1 MARPSERQQ
10 EALAGLLGLGSHSAR
25 KSHYP
30 ELLARLEELEAERN
44 RYKWLFEHA
53 VHGIFQASLGHG
65 LRAANPALAQMLGYD
80 DPQQVLWSLED
91 MAGQL
96 FVGGEAE
103 MRRIRTL
110 LRERGGLFGYETRL
124 WRKDGSHIEVLMNLL
139 LRHDEEELVEGF
151 VADITERVQAQQRL
165 QSMNEELERRVAGRT
180 RELEEL
186 NRQLRQARD
195 AAEAANHSKDK
206 YLAAASHDLLQ
217 PLNAA
222 RLLVDT
228 LRERGLPAAELQLV
242 ERTHLALEGAET
254 LLTDLLEIAR
264 LDQSAIRPELDD
276 YSLDE
281 LLGPLVSEFEEVAR
295 ASGLALRARIP
306 RLAVRTDARLLS
318 RILRN
323 FLSNACRYT
332 ERGAVLLGA
341 RRRGGNVRLEVWDSG
356 RGIPADQLQAI
367 FLEFNQL
374 DVGRA
379 SERRGVGLGLAIVDR
394 IAGILGYRIEVHSIP
409 GRGSLFAIEVPV
421 VREPSRPAPGEA
433 PARVSAGDPLPGRR
447 LLVVDNETEI
457 LFSMAALLGQWGC
470 EVLTASDLE
479 SARRVLGGRAPD
491 VILADYHLDHGA
503 TGCQLLGALR
513 ADYGAAIPAVMITAD
528 RSDDCRRAL
537 NRLGVPLLNKPLKPG
552 KLRAALS
559 ALLGEAQGASRGAGD
574 GGRP

>member
-1 MARPSERQQ
+1 MARPSEQQQ

-53 VHGIFQASLGHG
+53 VHGIFQASLGQG

-103 MRRIRTL
+103 MRRIRAL

-124 WRKDGSHIEVLMNLL
+124 WRRDGSHIEVLMNLL

-165 QSMNEELERRVAGRT
+165 QTMNEELERRVAERT
-180 RELEEL
+180 HELEEL

-264 LDQSAIRPELDD
+264 LDQSAIRPDLDD

-281 LLGPLVSEFEEVAR
+281 LLAPLASEFEEVAR
-295 ASGLALRARIP
+295 AAGLALRARIP

-323 FLSNACRYT
+323 LLSNACRYT
-332 ERGAVLLGA
+332 ERGSVLLGRAGVAARYAWRCGTLAGASPPTSCRRSSSSSTNWTPGALPSAVASDSGWPSSTVSPASSATASRCIRLQAEARCSPSRCRWSASRRGQHPA
-341 RRRGGNVRLEVWDSG
+341 RRLRGFRLVIRCRDGGCWWWTTRPRFSSACPRCSASG
-356 RGIPADQLQAI
+356 AARCLPPPTWKA
-367 FLEFNQL
+367 
-374 DVGRA
+374 RA
-379 SERRGVGLGLAIVDR
+379 RR
-394 IAGILGYRIEVHSIP
+394 
-409 GRGSLFAIEVPV
+409 
-421 VREPSRPAPGEA
+421 
-433 PARVSAGDPLPGRR
+433 
-447 LLVVDNETEI
+447 
-457 LFSMAALLGQWGC
+457 SMAARRMRSWSTTIWT
-470 EVLTASDLE
+470 TALPVASCWAPCARTT
-479 SARRVLGGRAPD
+479 ARRSPR
-491 VILADYHLDHGA
+491 
-503 TGCQLLGALR
+503 
-513 ADYGAAIPAVMITAD
+513 
-528 RSDDCRRAL
+528 
-537 NRLGVPLLNKPLKPG
+537 
-552 KLRAALS
+552 
-559 ALLGEAQGASRGAGD
+559 
-574 GGRP
+574 

>member
-1 MARPSERQQ
+1 
-10 EALAGLLGLGSHSAR
+10 
-25 KSHYP
+25 
-30 ELLARLEELEAERN
+30 
-44 RYKWLFEHA
+44 
-53 VHGIFQASLGHG
+53 
-65 LRAANPALAQMLGYD
+65 MLGYD

-103 MRRIRTL
+103 MRRIRAL

-124 WRKDGSHIEVLMNLL
+124 WRRDGSHIEVLMNLL

-165 QSMNEELERRVAGRT
+165 QTMNEELERRVAERT
-180 RELEEL
+180 HELEEL

-228 LRERGLPAAELQLV
+228 LRERACRPPNCNWW
-242 ERTHLALEGAET
+242 
-254 LLTDLLEIAR
+254 
-264 LDQSAIRPELDD
+264 SAPTWPWKVPRPC
-276 YSLDE
+276 SPTCWKSP
-281 LLGPLVSEFEEVAR
+281 GST
-295 ASGLALRARIP
+295 RARSVRTWTTIP
-306 RLAVRTDARLLS
+306 RRTARSAGLGVRGS
-318 RILRN
+318 R
-323 FLSNACRYT
+323 ACRRPGPACADPAT
-332 ERGAVLLGA
+332 GSAHRCAPAVADPAQLAQQRLPLHRARQRAAGA
-341 RRRGGNVRLEVWDSG
+341 RRRGGKVRLEVWDTG

-374 DVGRA
+374 DAGRA

-394 IAGILGYRIEVHSIP
+394 IAGILGYRIEVHSTP
-409 GRGSLFAIEVPV
+409 GRGSLFAIEVPL
-421 VREPSRPAPGEA
+421 VRKPARPAPGEA
-433 PARVSAGDPLPGRR
+433 IARVSAGDPLPGRR

-457 LFSMAALLGQWGC
+457 LFSMSALLGQWGC
-470 EVLTASDLE
+470 EVLTATDLE
-479 SARRVLGGRAPD
+479 GARKALDGRAPD
-491 VILADYHLDHGA
+491 AILVDYHLDHGA

-513 ADYGAAIPAVMITAD
+513 EDYGAEIAAVMITAD

-537 NRLGVPLLNKPLKPG
+537 ARLGVPLLNKPLKPG

-559 ALLGEAQGASRGAGD
+559 ALLGEL
-574 GGRP
+574 

>member
-1 MARPSERQQ
+1 MARPSEQQQ

-53 VHGIFQASLGHG
+53 VHGIFQASLGQG

-103 MRRIRTL
+103 MRRIRAL

-124 WRKDGSHIEVLMNLL
+124 WRRDGSHIEVLMNLL

-165 QSMNEELERRVAGRT
+165 QTMNEELERRVAERT
-180 RELEEL
+180 HELEEL

-264 LDQSAIRPELDD
+264 LDQSAIRPDLDD

-281 LLGPLVSEFEEVAR
+281 LLAPLASEFEEVAR
-295 ASGLALRARIP
+295 AAGLALRARIP

-323 FLSNACRYT
+323 LLSNACAACCWARAGVAARYAWRYGT
-332 ERGAVLLGA
+332 LAGASPPTSCRRSSSSSTNWTPGALPSAVASGSGWPSSTVSPASSATASRCIRLPAEARCSPSRCRWSASQRGQCPA
-341 RRRGGNVRLEVWDSG
+341 RRLRG
-356 RGIPADQLQAI
+356 
-367 FLEFNQL
+367 F
-374 DVGRA
+374 
-379 SERRGVGLGLAIVDR
+379 
-394 IAGILGYRIEVHSIP
+394 
-409 GRGSLFAIEVPV
+409 
-421 VREPSRPAPGEA
+421 RPAIRCRDGGCWWWTTRPRFSSACPRCSASGA
-433 PARVSAGDPLPGRR
+433 ARCLPPPTWKARARR
-447 LLVVDNETEI
+447 
-457 LFSMAALLGQWGC
+457 SMAARRMRSWSTTTWT
-470 EVLTASDLE
+470 TALPLASCWAPCARTT
-479 SARRVLGGRAPD
+479 ARRSPR
-491 VILADYHLDHGA
+491 
-503 TGCQLLGALR
+503 
-513 ADYGAAIPAVMITAD
+513 
-528 RSDDCRRAL
+528 
-537 NRLGVPLLNKPLKPG
+537 
-552 KLRAALS
+552 
-559 ALLGEAQGASRGAGD
+559 
-574 GGRP
+574 

>member
-1 MARPSERQQ
+1 MARPSEQQQ

-53 VHGIFQASLGHG
+53 VHGIFQASLGQG

-103 MRRIRTL
+103 MRRIRAL

-124 WRKDGSHIEVLMNLL
+124 WRRDGSHIEVLMNLL

-165 QSMNEELERRVAGRT
+165 QTMNEELERRVAERT
-180 RELEEL
+180 HELEEL

-264 LDQSAIRPELDD
+264 LDQSAIRPDLDD

-281 LLGPLVSEFEEVAR
+281 LLAPLASEFEEVAR
-295 ASGLALRARIP
+295 AAGLALRARIP

-323 FLSNACRYT
+323 LLSNACRYT
-332 ERGAVLLGA
+332 ERGSVLLGGAPAWRQGTPGGVGHWPGHPRRPVAGDLPRVQPTGRRA
-341 RRRGGNVRLEVWDSG
+341 RFRAPWRRTRAGHRRPYRRHPRLPHRGAFDSRPRLAVRHRGAAGPQAGAANTRRGDC
-356 RGIPADQLQAI
+356 
-367 FLEFNQL
+367 
-374 DVGRA
+374 
-379 SERRGVGLGLAIVDR
+379 
-394 IAGILGYRIEVHSIP
+394 AGFG
-409 GRGSLFAIEVPV
+409 
-421 VREPSRPAPGEA
+421 
-433 PARVSAGDPLPGRR
+433 
-447 LLVVDNETEI
+447 
-457 LFSMAALLGQWGC
+457 W
-470 EVLTASDLE
+470 
-479 SARRVLGGRAPD
+479 
-491 VILADYHLDHGA
+491 
-503 TGCQLLGALR
+503 
-513 ADYGAAIPAVMITAD
+513 
-528 RSDDCRRAL
+528 
-537 NRLGVPLLNKPLKPG
+537 
-552 KLRAALS
+552 
-559 ALLGEAQGASRGAGD
+559 
-574 GGRP
+574 

>member
-1 MARPSERQQ
+1 MARPSEQQQ

-53 VHGIFQASLGHG
+53 VHGIFQASLGQG

-103 MRRIRTL
+103 MRRIRAL
-110 LRERGGLFGYETRL
+110 L
-124 WRKDGSHIEVLMNLL
+124 
-139 LRHDEEELVEGF
+139 
-151 VADITERVQAQQRL
+151 
-165 QSMNEELERRVAGRT
+165 
-180 RELEEL
+180 
-186 NRQLRQARD
+186 RQLRQARD

-264 LDQSAIRPELDD
+264 LDQSAIRPDLDD

-281 LLGPLVSEFEEVAR
+281 LLAPLASEFEEVAR
-295 ASGLALRARIP
+295 AAGLALRARIP

-323 FLSNACRYT
+323 LLSNACRYT
-332 ERGAVLLGA
+332 ERGSVLLGA
-341 RRRGGNVRLEVWDSG
+341 RRRGGKVRLEVWDTG

-374 DVGRA
+374 DAGRA

-394 IAGILGYRIEVHSIP
+394 IAGILGYRIEVHSTP
-409 GRGSLFAIEVPV
+409 GRGSLFAIEVPL
-421 VREPSRPAPGEA
+421 VRKPARPAPGEA
-433 PARVSAGDPLPGRR
+433 IARVSAGDPLPGQR

-457 LFSMAALLGQWGC
+457 LFSMSALLGQWGC
-470 EVLTASDLE
+470 EVLTATDLE
-479 SARRVLGGRAPD
+479 GARKALDGRAPD
-491 VILADYHLDHGA
+491 AILVDYHLDHGA

-513 ADYGAAIPAVMITAD
+513 EDYGAEIAAVMITAD

-537 NRLGVPLLNKPLKPG
+537 ARLGVPLLNKPLKPG

-559 ALLGEAQGASRGAGD
+559 ALLGEL
-574 GGRP
+574 

>member
-1 MARPSERQQ
+1 MARPSEQQQ

-53 VHGIFQASLGHG
+53 VHGIFQASLGQG

-103 MRRIRTL
+103 MRRIRAL

-124 WRKDGSHIEVLMNLL
+124 WRRDGSHIEVLMNLL

-165 QSMNEELERRVAGRT
+165 QTMNEELERRVAERT
-180 RELEEL
+180 HELEEL

-264 LDQSAIRPELDD
+264 LDQSAIRPDLDD

-281 LLGPLVSEFEEVAR
+281 LLAPLASEFEEVAR
-295 ASGLALRARIP
+295 AAGLALRARIP

-323 FLSNACRYT
+323 LLSNAGRYT
-332 ERGAVLLGA
+332 ERGSVLLGA
-341 RRRGGNVRLEVWDSG
+341 RRRGGKVRLEVWDTG

-374 DVGRA
+374 DAGRA
-379 SERRGVGLGLAIVDR
+379 SERRGVGLGWPSSTVSPASSATASRCIRLQAEAR
-394 IAGILGYRIEVHSIP
+394 CS
-409 GRGSLFAIEVPV
+409 
-421 VREPSRPAPGEA
+421 PSRCRWSASRRGQH
-433 PARVSAGDPLPGRR
+433 PARRLRGFRLVIRCRDGGCWWWTTRPRFSSACPRCSASGAARCLPPPTWKARARR
-447 LLVVDNETEI
+447 
-457 LFSMAALLGQWGC
+457 SMAARRMRSWSTTTWT
-470 EVLTASDLE
+470 TALPVASCWAPCARTT
-479 SARRVLGGRAPD
+479 ARRSPR
-491 VILADYHLDHGA
+491 
-503 TGCQLLGALR
+503 
-513 ADYGAAIPAVMITAD
+513 
-528 RSDDCRRAL
+528 
-537 NRLGVPLLNKPLKPG
+537 
-552 KLRAALS
+552 
-559 ALLGEAQGASRGAGD
+559 
-574 GGRP
+574 

>member
-1 MARPSERQQ
+1 MARPSEQQ

-53 VHGIFQASLGHG
+53 VHGIFQASLGQG

-103 MRRIRTL
+103 MRRIRAL

-124 WRKDGSHIEVLMNLL
+124 WRRDGSHIEVLMNLL

-165 QSMNEELERRVAGRT
+165 QTMNEELERRVAERT
-180 RELEEL
+180 HELEEL

-195 AAEAANHSKDK
+195 AAEAANHSRDK

-264 LDQSAIRPELDD
+264 LDQSAIRPTWTTIPSTNC
-276 YSLDE
+276 SLRWPRSSRKSRVPPAWPCVRGSRDWQCAPMRACCRGSCATCSATPAATPSAAACCWGAPAWRQGTPGGVGHWPGHPRRPVAGD
-281 LLGPLVSEFEEVAR
+281 LPRVQPTGRRARFRAPWRRAR
-295 ASGLALRARIP
+295 AGHRRPYRRHPRLPHRGAFDSRP
-306 RLAVRTDARLLS
+306 RLAVRH
-318 RILRN
+318 
-323 FLSNACRYT
+323 
-332 ERGAVLLGA
+332 RGAAGPQAGA
-341 RRRGGNVRLEVWDSG
+341 ASTRRGDC
-356 RGIPADQLQAI
+356 
-367 FLEFNQL
+367 
-374 DVGRA
+374 
-379 SERRGVGLGLAIVDR
+379 
-394 IAGILGYRIEVHSIP
+394 AGFG
-409 GRGSLFAIEVPV
+409 
-421 VREPSRPAPGEA
+421 
-433 PARVSAGDPLPGRR
+433 
-447 LLVVDNETEI
+447 
-457 LFSMAALLGQWGC
+457 W
-470 EVLTASDLE
+470 
-479 SARRVLGGRAPD
+479 
-491 VILADYHLDHGA
+491 
-503 TGCQLLGALR
+503 
-513 ADYGAAIPAVMITAD
+513 
-528 RSDDCRRAL
+528 
-537 NRLGVPLLNKPLKPG
+537 
-552 KLRAALS
+552 
-559 ALLGEAQGASRGAGD
+559 
-574 GGRP
+574 

>member
-1 MARPSERQQ
+1 MARPSEQQQ

-53 VHGIFQASLGHG
+53 VHGIFQASLGQG

-103 MRRIRTL
+103 MRRIRAL

-124 WRKDGSHIEVLMNLL
+124 WRRDGSHIEVLMNLL

-165 QSMNEELERRVAGRT
+165 QTMNEELERRVAERT
-180 RELEEL
+180 HELEEL
-186 NRQLRQARD
+186 N
-195 AAEAANHSKDK
+195 H
-206 YLAAASHDLLQ
+206 LLQ

-264 LDQSAIRPELDD
+264 LDQSAIRPDLDD

-281 LLGPLVSEFEEVAR
+281 LLAPLASEFEEVAR
-295 ASGLALRARIP
+295 AAGLALRARIP

-323 FLSNACRYT
+323 LLSNACRYT
-332 ERGAVLLGA
+332 ERGSVLLGA
-341 RRRGGNVRLEVWDSG
+341 RRRGGKVRLEVWDTG

-374 DVGRA
+374 DAGRA

-394 IAGILGYRIEVHSIP
+394 IAGILGYRIEVHSTP
-409 GRGSLFAIEVPV
+409 GRGSLFAIEVPL
-421 VREPSRPAPGEA
+421 VRKPARPVPGEA
-433 PARVSAGDPLPGRR
+433 TARLSAGDPLPGRR

-457 LFSMAALLGQWGC
+457 LFSMSALLGQWGC
-470 EVLTASDLE
+470 EVLTATDLE
-479 SARRVLGGRAPD
+479 GARKALDGRAPD
-491 VILADYHLDHGA
+491 AILVDYHLDHGA

-513 ADYGAAIPAVMITAD
+513 EDYGAEIAAVMITAD

-537 NRLGVPLLNKPLKPG
+537 ARLGVPLLNKPLKPG

-559 ALLGEAQGASRGAGD
+559 ALLGEAQGAPRGAGEGAGPSPA
-574 GGRP
+574 GGCVGAAQWPGPAR

>member
-1 MARPSERQQ
+1 MARPSEQQQ

-53 VHGIFQASLGHG
+53 VHGIFQASLGQG

-103 MRRIRTL
+103 MRRIRAL

-124 WRKDGSHIEVLMNLL
+124 WRRDGSHIEVLMNLL

-165 QSMNEELERRVAGRT
+165 QTMNEELERRVAERT
-180 RELEEL
+180 HELEEL

-264 LDQSAIRPELDD
+264 LDQSAIRPDLDD

-281 LLGPLVSEFEEVAR
+281 LLAPLASEFEEVAR
-295 ASGLALRARIP
+295 AAGLALRARIP

-323 FLSNACRYT
+323 LLSNACRYT
-332 ERGAVLLGA
+332 ERGSVLLGA
-341 RRRGGNVRLEVWDSG
+341 RRRGGKVRLEVWDTG
-356 RGIPADQLQAI
+356 RGIPADQLQRSSSSSTNWTPGA
-367 FLEFNQL
+367 LPSA
-374 DVGRA
+374 VA
-379 SERRGVGLGLAIVDR
+379 SDSGWPSSTVSPASSATASRCIRLQAEARCSPSRCRWSASRRGQHPARRL
-394 IAGILGYRIEVHSIP
+394 
-409 GRGSLFAIEVPV
+409 RGF
-421 VREPSRPAPGEA
+421 RPAIRCRDGGCWWWTTRPRFSSACPRCSASGA
-433 PARVSAGDPLPGRR
+433 ARCLPPPTWKARARR
-447 LLVVDNETEI
+447 
-457 LFSMAALLGQWGC
+457 SMAARRMRFWSTTTWT
-470 EVLTASDLE
+470 TALPVASCWARCARTT
-479 SARRVLGGRAPD
+479 ARRSPR
-491 VILADYHLDHGA
+491 
-503 TGCQLLGALR
+503 
-513 ADYGAAIPAVMITAD
+513 
-528 RSDDCRRAL
+528 
-537 NRLGVPLLNKPLKPG
+537 
-552 KLRAALS
+552 
-559 ALLGEAQGASRGAGD
+559 
-574 GGRP
+574 

>member
-1 MARPSERQQ
+1 MARPSEQQQ

-53 VHGIFQASLGHG
+53 VHGIFQASLGQG

-103 MRRIRTL
+103 MRRIRAL

-124 WRKDGSHIEVLMNLL
+124 WRRDGSHIEVLMNLL

-165 QSMNEELERRVAGRT
+165 QTMNEELERRVAERT
-180 RELEEL
+180 HELEEL

-264 LDQSAIRPELDD
+264 LDQSAIRPDLDD

-281 LLGPLVSEFEEVAR
+281 LLAPLASEFEEVAR
-295 ASGLALRARIP
+295 AAGLALRARIP

-323 FLSNACRYT
+323 LLSNACRYT
-332 ERGAVLLGA
+332 ERGSVLLGA
-341 RRRGGNVRLEVWDSG
+341 RRRGGKVRLEVWDT
-356 RGIPADQLQAI
+356 
-367 FLEFNQL
+367 
-374 DVGRA
+374 GRA
-379 SERRGVGLGLAIVDR
+379 SPPTSCRR
-394 IAGILGYRIEVHSIP
+394 SSSSSTNWTP
-409 GRGSLFAIEVPV
+409 GALPSAVASGSGWPSSTVSPASSATASRCIRLQAEA
-421 VREPSRPAPGEA
+421 RCSPSRCRWSASQRGQC
-433 PARVSAGDPLPGRR
+433 PARRLRGFRPAIRCRDGGCWWWTTRPRFSSACPRCSASGAARCLPPPTWKARARR
-447 LLVVDNETEI
+447 
-457 LFSMAALLGQWGC
+457 SMAARRMRSWSTTTWT
-470 EVLTASDLE
+470 TALPVASCWARCARTT
-479 SARRVLGGRAPD
+479 ARRSPR
-491 VILADYHLDHGA
+491 
-503 TGCQLLGALR
+503 
-513 ADYGAAIPAVMITAD
+513 
-528 RSDDCRRAL
+528 
-537 NRLGVPLLNKPLKPG
+537 
-552 KLRAALS
+552 
-559 ALLGEAQGASRGAGD
+559 
-574 GGRP
+574 